1 MAETRYVTLDSITTL
16 DYEITEIYA
25 EKQKWSDG
33 VLFRKDTPRRK
44 SALIFLSGCTGE
56 YRSLDSDIG
65 FFAPCKSLIFLPYMS
80 RYTVLNISSGLSDT
94 DALYVE
100 FNMECGGEILAVG
113 RSPFIVENANRYLV
127 SERIGNAVKEYESV
141 VRSPSALKA
150 EVYSLLTC
158 LRDCR
163 RLDRRFASI
172 LPAIQYLEGNV
183 SAELKVFELAD
194 MCGLSEGGF
203 RRLFR
208 EYSGKSPTEYMIGA
222 RLEAARGLLDNSS
235 YTVETIS
242 EMLNFESSSYFCKLF
257 KRKLG
262 MTPMEYRR
270 SGV

>member
-1 MAETRYVTLDSITTL
+1 
-16 DYEITEIYA
+16 
-25 EKQKWSDG
+25 
-33 VLFRKDTPRRK
+33 
-44 SALIFLSGCTGE
+44 
-56 YRSLDSDIG
+56 
-65 FFAPCKSLIFLPYMS
+65 
-80 RYTVLNISSGLSDT
+80 
-94 DALYVE
+94 
-100 FNMECGGEILAVG
+100 
-113 RSPFIVENANRYLV
+113 
-127 SERIGNAVKEYESV
+127 
-141 VRSPSALKA
+141 
-150 EVYSLLTC
+150 
-158 LRDCR
+158 
-163 RLDRRFASI
+163 